1 MRISVK
7 VSPRSSKEEVVKEK
21 DATFKVYLK
30 AAPTDGKANKSL
42 TSVLAEFFGV
52 RKSDVK
58 IVTGM
63 TSRRKIVE
71 INKG

>member
-7 VSPRSSKEEVVKEK
+7 VLPRASKEEVVKEK
-21 DATFKVYLK
+21 DAAFKVYLK
-30 AAPTDGKANKSL
+30 ATPAGGKANKSL

-52 RKSDVK
+52 RKSDVR

-71 INKG
+71 VREV